1 MAIQTTKIFY
11 QIHHLQKRA
20 KKSEYNH
27 NYLTSE
33 PFTYDKA
40 SNAFKFETL
49 DLNKVLILIKNVC
62 LKYSLPSLH
71 IQIELDTDTIQDY
84 SSFIQS
90 RKSYLKTVT
99 LTNLS
104 DSDSDHDH
112 EYNNLSKQ
120 FV

>member
-1 MAIQTTKIFY
+1 MLFQVRKLTHSTLFNFTTFYIRQSQQCIQIRNIRFKQSSYFNKERLFKI
-11 QIHHLQKRA
+11 Q
-20 KKSEYNH
+20 
-27 NYLTSE
+27 
-33 PFTYDKA
+33 
-40 SNAFKFETL
+40 
-49 DLNKVLILIKNVC
+49 
-62 LKYSLPSLH
+62 LPSLH

-90 RKSYLKTVT
+90 RKSYLKSSIYS
-99 LTNLS
+99 NLS

>member
-1 MAIQTTKIFY
+1 MLVQLYIVNEMCSI
-11 QIHHLQKRA
+11 
-20 KKSEYNH
+20 KSESLLIQH
-27 NYLTSE
+27 YLTLQ
-33 PFTYDKA
+33 PFAYDKVK
-40 SNAFKFETL
+40 NVFKFETL